1 MGKRLSFF
9 RRHLRTWVQI
19 CFAALSNGYAAG
31 FAKGTIYKGSSKLL
45 CVPGLNCYS
54 CPGALGSCPIGSFQA
69 VIASRNY
76 QFTFYVTGFLL
87 FFGALLGRFV
97 CGWLCPF
104 GLVQDLLHKI
114 PFVKKL
120 RKLPGDRWLRF
131 LKYVILV
138 GFVIVLP
145 LTVLDIVG
153 QGQPWFCK
161 YICPSGTLFAGIPL
175 VASNPALQSALGWLF
190 NWKVAVLVALL
201 LLSVVGVPPLLPLP
215 LPPGRHLRT
224 LQSGGPVP
232 LPDRRPEVHP
242 LRRLPEGLPHGHPG
256 ALRAQQPGVHP
267 LRQVQGRLP
276 PRRHLLHPPARPPG
290 RRRNGLILH
299 LSRGLLPMTG
309 RRGQRASFSCPPP
322 PSRRPGI
329 FSLVLSA
336 FSGYNIKVCRAI
348 RSVCK
353 GSECPCPIWFIH
365 DNGDHSDFST
375 L

>member
-1 MGKRLSFF
+1 MGKRSSFF

-54 CPGALGSCPIGSFQA
+54 CPVALGACPIGSFQA

-120 RKLPGDRWLRF
+120 RRLPGDRWLRF
-131 LKYVILV
+131 LKYIILV

-190 NWKVAVLVALL
+190 SWKVAVLVVLL
-201 LLSVVGVPPLLPLP
+201 LLSVVVYRPFCRYLCPLGAIYGLFNPVALYRFRIDSQKCTQCGACQKACPMDIPVQFVPNSPECIRC
-215 LPPGRHLRT
+215 GRCKAACPHGAICST
-224 LQSGGPVP
+224 LQ
-232 LPDRRPEVHP
+232 RA
-242 LRRLPEGLPHGHPG
+242 HGTAG
-256 ALRAQQPGVHP
+256 K
-267 LRQVQGRLP
+267 
-276 PRRHLLHPPARPPG
+276 
-290 RRRNGLILH
+290 
-299 LSRGLLPMTG
+299 
-309 RRGQRASFSCPPP
+309 
-322 PSRRPGI
+322 
-329 FSLVLSA
+329 SA
-336 FSGYNIKVCRAI
+336 
-348 RSVCK
+348 
-353 GSECPCPIWFIH
+353 
-365 DNGDHSDFST
+365 
-375 L
+375 